1 MPEDRDEGRCFG
13 QHRRDAFGADHSHHT
28 RPTPHQ
34 PHQGQSQRHEDPVHQ
49 QSAARQPPGGAGLL
63 FVDGVAKA
71 ATGFVLHE
79 VIVAISYNGAMQ
91 TLVMPPGP
99 AAGFDL
105 GGSDE
110 SLARLVRYFSEF
122 GDIYR
127 VFAPARGVYNYVINH
142 PDDIKRV
149 LLSNHRNYTKGEGMD
164 RVKIL
169 LGNGIMTSEGD
180 FWRRQRRMM
189 QPSFHRRV
197 IDQFSDLIG
206 EVNAGFAARW
216 AQQAARGEAIN
227 VSDDASE
234 LTLQIVLRSIFGTDL
249 DRLES
254 QLGANPFDV
263 VAKEQNRDLKFAFR
277 FRSLTKLVAE
287 LIGRR
292 RREPEQHFDFLSML
306 MASRDRDTDEG
317 MSEKELIDEV
327 LTLIVAGHET
337 TAAALTWT
345 WYLISQHPDA
355 QARLQAEADRM
366 PGDGTLGLDAAES
379 LAFTH
384 QVLQEA
390 LRLYPPGWL
399 ITRRTIEAD
408 ELGGYPIAPRTDVFI
423 SPYMLHR
430 HPAFWSEPE
439 EFRPE
444 RFAGADAAERHRF
457 SYIPFAVGPRHCIG
471 ENIAMF
477 EMLVHVQAMSRRF
490 HLTRAGSEPIELEA
504 QINLRPRS
512 NLMMRVKAR

>member
-1 MPEDRDEGRCFG
+1 M
-13 QHRRDAFGADHSHHT
+13 
-28 RPTPHQ
+28 
-34 PHQGQSQRHEDPVHQ
+34 
-49 QSAARQPPGGAGLL
+49 
-63 FVDGVAKA
+63 
-71 ATGFVLHE
+71 
-79 VIVAISYNGAMQ
+79 AMQ
-91 TLVMPPGP
+91 TLALPPGP
-99 AAGFDL
+99 TEGFDL

-110 SLARLVRYFSEF
+110 SLARLRRYFKEY
-122 GDIYR
+122 GDLYR
-127 VFAPARGVYNYVINH
+127 VFAPGRGVFNYVINH

-197 IDQFSDLIG
+197 IDQFSLLIRD
-206 EVNAGFAARW
+206 VNDKFAARW
-216 AQQAARGEAIN
+216 ADKAARGEAIN
-227 VSDDASE
+227 MSDDASE
-234 LTLQIVLRSIFGTDL
+234 LTLEIVLCSIFGSDL
-249 DRLES
+249 ARLEA
-254 QLGANPFDV
+254 QFGANPFEV

-287 LIGRR
+287 LINRR
-292 RREPEQHFDFLSML
+292 RQTSEEHFDFLSML
-306 MASRDRDTDEG
+306 MATRDRESG
-317 MSEKELIDEV
+317 AAMSDKELIDEV

-345 WYLISQHPDA
+345 WYLVSQHPETA
-355 QARLQAEADRM
+355 ERLQAEADRTAA
-366 PGDGTLGLDAAES
+366 GQTLGLDAAEA
-379 LAFTH
+379 LQFTH
-384 QVLQEA
+384 QVLQES

-399 ITRRTIEAD
+399 ITRRTLEAD
-408 ELGGYPIAPRTDVFI
+408 ELGGFPIAPRTDVFI

-430 HPAFWSEPE
+430 HPAYWSEPE

-444 RFAGADAAERHRF
+444 RFAGADAEERHRF

-477 EMLVHVQAMSRRF
+477 EMLVHVHAMSRRF
-490 HLTRAGSEPIELEA
+490 RLTRASNEPIELEA

-512 NLMMRVKAR
+512 NLMMMVEAR

>member
-1 MPEDRDEGRCFG
+1 M
-13 QHRRDAFGADHSHHT
+13 
-28 RPTPHQ
+28 
-34 PHQGQSQRHEDPVHQ
+34 
-49 QSAARQPPGGAGLL
+49 
-63 FVDGVAKA
+63 
-71 ATGFVLHE
+71 
-79 VIVAISYNGAMQ
+79 
-91 TLVMPPGP
+91 
-99 AAGFDL
+99 

-110 SLARLVRYFSEF
+110 SLERLRDYFARF

-127 VFAPARGVYNYVINH
+127 VFAPARGVYHYVINN
-142 PDDIKRV
+142 PEDIKRV

-189 QPSFHRRV
+189 QPAFHRRV
-197 IDQFSDLIG
+197 IDRFRETIHT
-206 EVNAGFAARW
+206 VNEKFAERWAAKAARL
-216 AQQAARGEAIN
+216 EAVNI
-227 VSDDASE
+227 SDDASE
-234 LTLQIVLRSIFGTDL
+234 LTLEIVLRSIFGNDI
-249 DRLES
+249 DRLER
-254 QLGANPFDV
+254 QLGANPFEV

-287 LIGRR
+287 VIERR
-292 RREPEQHFDFLSML
+292 RREPAEHFDFLSML
-306 MASRDRDTDEG
+306 MAARDRDSG
-317 MSEKELIDEV
+317 AAMSDRELIDEL

-337 TAAALTWT
+337 TAAALTWS

-355 QARLQAEADRM
+355 AEQLRCEADRVGIDM
-366 PGDGTLGLDAAES
+366 LGLDAAES
-379 LAFTH
+379 LSFTH

-399 ITRRTIEAD
+399 ITRRSIEAD
-408 ELGGYPIAPRTDVFI
+408 ELGGFPIAPRTDVFI

-430 HPAFWSEPE
+430 HPQFWSDPE
-439 EFRPE
+439 QFKPA
-444 RFAGADAAERHRF
+444 RFAGADAEDRHKF

-477 EMLVHVQAMSRRF
+477 EMLVHVQHMSRRF
-490 HLTRAGSEPIELEA
+490 SLTRATEEPIELEA

-512 NLMMRVKAR
+512 NLMMKVEAR

>member
-1 MPEDRDEGRCFG
+1 
-13 QHRRDAFGADHSHHT
+13 
-28 RPTPHQ
+28 
-34 PHQGQSQRHEDPVHQ
+34 
-49 QSAARQPPGGAGLL
+49 
-63 FVDGVAKA
+63 
-71 ATGFVLHE
+71 
-79 VIVAISYNGAMQ
+79 MQ
-91 TLVMPPGP
+91 TTAIPPGP
-99 AAGFDL
+99 TEGFDL

-110 SLARLVRYFSEF
+110 SLARLRDYFARF
-122 GDIYR
+122 GDTYR

-189 QPSFHRRV
+189 QPSFHRRL
-197 IDQFSDLIG
+197 IDQFRDVIH
-206 EVNAGFAARW
+206 EVNEKFAERWAAKAAR
-216 AQQAARGEAIN
+216 AEAVN
-227 VSDDASE
+227 LTDDASE
-234 LTLQIVLRSIFGTDL
+234 LTLEIVLRSIFGTDL
-249 DRLES
+249 QRLER
-254 QLGANPFDV
+254 QLGANPFEV

-287 LIGRR
+287 LIQRR
-292 RREPEQHFDFLSML
+292 RREPEEHFDFLSML
-306 MASRDRDTDEG
+306 MGSRDRDSGEA
-317 MSEKELIDEV
+317 MSDKELIDEV

-337 TAAALTWT
+337 TAAALTWS
-345 WYLISQHPDA
+345 WYLISQHPA
-355 QARLQAEADRM
+355 AAEQLQSEADRAA
-366 PGDGTLGLDAAES
+366 GGTLGLDAAES
-379 LAFTH
+379 LTFTH

-399 ITRRTIEAD
+399 ITRRTLEAD
-408 ELGGYPIAPRTDVFI
+408 ELGGFAVAPRTDVFI

-430 HPAFWSEPE
+430 HPSYWSDPE
-439 EFRPE
+439 QFRPE
-444 RFAGADAAERHRF
+444 RFAGADAEERHRF

-477 EMLVHVQAMSRRF
+477 EMLVHVQHMSRRF
-490 HLTRAGSEPIELEA
+490 RLTRATDEPIELEA

-512 NLMMRVKAR
+512 NLMMTVEAR

>member
-1 MPEDRDEGRCFG
+1 
-13 QHRRDAFGADHSHHT
+13 
-28 RPTPHQ
+28 
-34 PHQGQSQRHEDPVHQ
+34 
-49 QSAARQPPGGAGLL
+49 
-63 FVDGVAKA
+63 
-71 ATGFVLHE
+71 
-79 VIVAISYNGAMQ
+79 MQ
-91 TLVMPPGP
+91 TPVLPPGP
-99 AAGFDL
+99 TEGFDL

-110 SLARLVRYFSEF
+110 SLARLRRYFKEY
-122 GDIYR
+122 GDLYR
-127 VFAPARGVYNYVINH
+127 VFAPGRGVYNYVINH

-197 IDQFSDLIG
+197 IDQFSLLIRD
-206 EVNAGFAARW
+206 VNDKFAARW
-216 AQQAARGEAIN
+216 ADKAARGEAVN
-227 VSDDASE
+227 MSDDASE
-234 LTLQIVLRSIFGTDL
+234 LTLEIVLRSIFGSDL
-249 DRLES
+249 ARLEA
-254 QLGANPFDV
+254 QFGANPFEV

-287 LIGRR
+287 LINRR
-292 RREPEQHFDFLSML
+292 RQTSEEHFDFLSML
-306 MASRDRDTDEG
+306 MATRDRESG
-317 MSEKELIDEV
+317 SAMSDKELIDEV

-345 WYLISQHPDA
+345 WYLVSQHPETA
-355 QARLQAEADRM
+355 ERLQAEADRTTA
-366 PGDGTLGLDAAES
+366 GQTLGLDAAEA
-379 LAFTH
+379 LQFTH
-384 QVLQEA
+384 QVLQES

-399 ITRRTIEAD
+399 ITRRTLEAD
-408 ELGGYPIAPRTDVFI
+408 ELGGFPIAPRTDVFI

-430 HPAFWSEPE
+430 HPAYWSEPE

-444 RFAGADAAERHRF
+444 RFAGADAEERHRF

-477 EMLVHVQAMSRRF
+477 EMLVHVHAMSRRF
-490 HLTRAGSEPIELEA
+490 RLTRASNEPIELEA

-512 NLMMRVKAR
+512 NLMMMVEAR

>member
-1 MPEDRDEGRCFG
+1 
-13 QHRRDAFGADHSHHT
+13 
-28 RPTPHQ
+28 
-34 PHQGQSQRHEDPVHQ
+34 
-49 QSAARQPPGGAGLL
+49 
-63 FVDGVAKA
+63 
-71 ATGFVLHE
+71 
-79 VIVAISYNGAMQ
+79 MQ
-91 TLVMPPGP
+91 TLALPPGP
-99 AAGFDL
+99 AEGFDL

-110 SLARLVRYFSEF
+110 SLARLRRYFAEF
-122 GDIYR
+122 GDLYR
-127 VFAPARGVYNYVINH
+127 VFAPARGVYHYVINH
-142 PDDIKRV
+142 PEDIKRV

-197 IDQFSDLIG
+197 IDQFSRLIR
-206 EVNAGFAARW
+206 EVNDKFAARW
-216 AQQAARGEAIN
+216 ADKAARAEAVNI
-227 VSDDASE
+227 SDDTSE
-234 LTLQIVLRSIFGTDL
+234 LTLEIVLRSIFGSDL
-249 DRLES
+249 DRLEK
-254 QLGANPFDV
+254 QLGANPFQV

-277 FRSLTKLVAE
+277 FRSLGKLVQE
-287 LIGRR
+287 LINRR
-292 RREPEQHFDFLSML
+292 RREPEDHFDFLAML
-306 MASRDRDTDEG
+306 MASRDRDDDAA
-317 MSEKELIDEV
+317 MSDKELIDEV

-345 WYLISQHPDA
+345 WYLISQHPETEA
-355 QARLQAEADRM
+355 QLQAEADRVS
-366 PGDGTLGLDAAES
+366 DSDTLGLAAAES
-379 LAFTH
+379 LAYTH

-399 ITRRTIEAD
+399 ITRRTLEAD

-423 SPYMLHR
+423 CPYMLHR
-430 HPAFWSEPE
+430 HPAFWSDPQ
-439 EFRPE
+439 EFKPE
-444 RFAGADAAERHRF
+444 RFAGIDAAERHKF

-490 HLTRAGSEPIELEA
+490 RLSRADNEPIELEA

-512 NLMMRVKAR
+512 NLMMTVEVRCTT

>member
-1 MPEDRDEGRCFG
+1 MM
-13 QHRRDAFGADHSHHT
+13 
-28 RPTPHQ
+28 
-34 PHQGQSQRHEDPVHQ
+34 
-49 QSAARQPPGGAGLL
+49 
-63 FVDGVAKA
+63 
-71 ATGFVLHE
+71 
-79 VIVAISYNGAMQ
+79 MQ
-91 TLVMPPGP
+91 TLALPPGP
-99 AAGFDL
+99 AEGFNL
-105 GGSDE
+105 GGNDE
-110 SLARLVRYFSEF
+110 TLLRLSRYFAEF

-127 VFAPARGVYNYVINH
+127 VFAPGRGVYNYVINH
-142 PDDIKRV
+142 PNDIKRV

-197 IDQFSDLIG
+197 IDQFSALIRN
-206 EVNAGFAARW
+206 VNDKFAERW
-216 AQQAARGEAIN
+216 AEKAVRAEAVN
-227 VSDDASE
+227 LSDDTSE
-234 LTLQIVLRSIFGTDL
+234 LTLEIVLRSIFGNDL
-249 DRLES
+249 ARLEA
-254 QLGANPFDV
+254 QFGANPFEV

-287 LIGRR
+287 LIDRR
-292 RREPEQHFDFLSML
+292 RRTGEEHFDFLSML
-306 MASRDRDTDEG
+306 MASRDRETDEA
-317 MSEKELIDEV
+317 MSDKELIDEV

-345 WYLISQHPDA
+345 WYLVSQHPDA

-366 PGDGTLGLDAAES
+366 SADQTLGLDAAES
-379 LAFTH
+379 LEFTH

-399 ITRRTIEAD
+399 ITRRTLEAD
-408 ELGGYPIAPRTDVFI
+408 ELGGFPLAPRTDVFI

-444 RFAGADAAERHRF
+444 RFAGPDAEERHRF
-457 SYIPFAVGPRHCIG
+457 AYIPFAVGPRHCIG

-490 HLTRAGSEPIELEA
+490 RLTRAGDDPIELEA

-512 NLMMRVKAR
+512 NLMMTVEAR

>member
-1 MPEDRDEGRCFG
+1 
-13 QHRRDAFGADHSHHT
+13 
-28 RPTPHQ
+28 
-34 PHQGQSQRHEDPVHQ
+34 
-49 QSAARQPPGGAGLL
+49 
-63 FVDGVAKA
+63 
-71 ATGFVLHE
+71 
-79 VIVAISYNGAMQ
+79 MQ
-91 TLVMPPGP
+91 TTAIPPGP
-99 AAGFDL
+99 AEAFDL
-105 GGSDE
+105 NGSE
-110 SLARLVRYFSEF
+110 ETLARLMEYFGRF
-122 GDIYR
+122 GDLYR
-127 VFAPARGVYNYVINH
+127 VFSPTRGVYNYVINH
-142 PDDIKRV
+142 PDDVKQV

-197 IDQFSDLIG
+197 IDQFSALIR
-206 EVNAGFAARW
+206 EVNDKFAARW
-216 AQQAARGEAIN
+216 ADKAARAEPVN
-227 VSDDASE
+227 LSDETSE
-234 LTLQIVLRSIFGTDL
+234 LTLEIVLRSIFGSDL
-249 DRLES
+249 ARLET
-254 QLGANPFDV
+254 QFGANPFEV

-287 LIGRR
+287 VMDRR
-292 RREPEQHFDFLSML
+292 RRTSEEHFDFLSML
-306 MASRDRDTDEG
+306 MASRDRDTDEA
-317 MSEKELIDEV
+317 MSDKELIDEV

-355 QARLQAEADRM
+355 AERLQAEADR
-366 PGDGTLGLDAAES
+366 GSSDQALGLDGAEA
-379 LAFTH
+379 LQFTH

-399 ITRRTIEAD
+399 ITRRTLEAD

-444 RFAGADAAERHRF
+444 RFAGADAEERHRF
-457 SYIPFAVGPRHCIG
+457 AYIPFAVGPRHCIG
-471 ENIAMF
+471 ENLAMF

-490 HLTRAGSEPIELEA
+490 RLTRANDEPIELEA

-512 NLMMRVKAR
+512 NLLMRVQTR

>member
-1 MPEDRDEGRCFG
+1 M
-13 QHRRDAFGADHSHHT
+13 
-28 RPTPHQ
+28 
-34 PHQGQSQRHEDPVHQ
+34 QSP
-49 QSAARQPPGGAGLL
+49 AL
-63 FVDGVAKA
+63 
-71 ATGFVLHE
+71 
-79 VIVAISYNGAMQ
+79 
-91 TLVMPPGP
+91 PPGP
-99 AAGFDL
+99 TEGFDL

-110 SLARLVRYFSEF
+110 SLARLRRYFAEF
-122 GDIYR
+122 GDVYR

-197 IDQFSDLIG
+197 IDQFSALLR
-206 EVNAGFAARW
+206 EVNDKFAARW
-216 AQQAARGEAIN
+216 AEKAARAEPVN
-227 VSDDASE
+227 LSDDTSE
-234 LTLQIVLRSIFGTDL
+234 LTLEIVLRSIFGSDL
-249 DRLES
+249 ARLEK
-254 QLGANPFDV
+254 QRGANPFEV

-287 LIGRR
+287 LIDRR
-292 RREPEQHFDFLSML
+292 RREPEEHFDFLSML
-306 MASRDRDTDEG
+306 MATRDRETGEA
-317 MSEKELIDEV
+317 MSDKELIDEV

-345 WYLISQHPDA
+345 WYLISQHPDTA
-355 QARLQAEADRM
+355 ARLQTEADACS
-366 PGDGTLGLDAAES
+366 DGTLGLDAAES
-379 LAFTH
+379 LQFTH

-399 ITRRTIEAD
+399 ITRRTLEAD
-408 ELGGYPIAPRTDVFI
+408 ELGGYSIAPRTDVFI

-444 RFAGADAAERHRF
+444 RFAGADAEERHRF
-457 SYIPFAVGPRHCIG
+457 AYIPFAVGPRHCIG
-471 ENIAMF
+471 ENMAMF
-477 EMLVHVQAMSRRF
+477 EMLVHVQHMVRRF
-490 HLTRAGSEPIELEA
+490 RLSRAGNEPIELEA

-512 NLMMRVKAR
+512 NLMMKVNLR